1 MKLKNKIVL
10 FDLDKTLISC
20 DSLKQLL
27 LFLLRRDFYKF
38 YFKIPFL
45 IKISLLHFFSGCD
58 HRTKTKSKFFSK
70 ILEGYSKEQINKFSK
85 EFANLIFLNFKN
97 KKIYKKLINLKKI
110 GDKVYIVT
118 ASADFY
124 CKFIAKLF
132 KAKLISTKVNLNKK
146 EFGNIIGKNCFG
158 KEKKKR
164 VLKEI
169 KNFKKKYSILYTDS
183 KTDIPL
189 LKICKKGYII

>member
-1 MKLKNKIVL
+1 MKSKNKIVL

-27 LFLLRRDFYKF
+27 FFLLRRDFYKF

-45 IKISLLHFFSGCD
+45 IKISLFHFFSNCD
-58 HRTKTKSKFFSK
+58 HKTMTKSKFISK
-70 ILEGYSKEQINKFSK
+70 ILEGYRKEQIKKFSK
-85 EFANLIFLNFKN
+85 EFADFIFLKFKN
-97 KKIYKKLINLKKI
+97 KKIYNIFINSKKK
-110 GDKVYIVT
+110 GYKVYIVT

-132 KAKLISTKVNLNKK
+132 EAKLISTKVNLNKK
-146 EFGNIIGKNCFG
+146 ELGNIIGKNCFG

-169 KNFKKKYSILYTDS
+169 KNFKNKYSILYTDS
-183 KTDIPL
+183 RTDIPL
-189 LKICKKGYII
+189 LKICKKGHII